1 MKAMNLMIPLQEFL
15 KPDTTIREA
24 AYILRTA
31 KRDDAKRG
39 VKGLPVLDDNGLM
52 VGFLTIGDILKAV
65 FPSYMSLMNL
75 GDFTWDGMVED
86 MAKKIADKKV
96 SEMMTKDVISV
107 HEDAP
112 LMECVDHMIKNNI
125 KRLPVIGKD
134 GKVTGILYEMDIFL
148 AITKSMLNE
157 NNPGNVT

>member
-1 MKAMNLMIPLQEFL
+1 MKAKNLMIPLQEFL
-15 KPDTTIREA
+15 RPDTTVKEA
-24 AYILRTA
+24 ANILRTA
-31 KRDDAKRG
+31 KRDDVKRG
-39 VKGLPVLDDNGLM
+39 VKGLPVLDNNGLM

-96 SEMMTKDVISV
+96 SEMMTKNVISV
-107 HEDAP
+107 HEDSP
-112 LMECVDHMIKNNI
+112 LMECVDHMIKNNV
-125 KRLPVIGKD
+125 KRLPVIGKND
-134 GKVTGILYEMDIFL
+134 KVTGILYEMDIFL

-157 NNPGNVT
+157 NNPGTVT

>member
-1 MKAMNLMIPLQEFL
+1 MKAKNLMIPLQEYL
-15 KPDTTIREA
+15 RPDTTIKEA
-24 AYILRTA
+24 ANILRTA
-31 KRDDAKRG
+31 KRDDVKRG
-39 VKGLPVLDDNGLM
+39 VKGLPVLDNKGLM

-96 SEMMTKDVISV
+96 SEMMTKNVISV
-107 HEDAP
+107 HEDSP
-112 LMECVDHMIKNNI
+112 LMECVDHMIKNNV

-134 GKVTGILYEMDIFL
+134 NKVTGILYEMDIFL

-157 NNPGNVT
+157 NNPGTVT